1 MLAGCAVSPLP
12 QRAFVLD
19 AGDEA
24 MLGVPNHGKFLPL
37 HYAAWKSPFP
47 AVVALVLSSRRTAWM
62 SISPGGGP

>member
-19 AGDEA
+19 AGEA
-24 MLGVPNHGKFLPL
+24 GP
-37 HYAAWKSPFP
+37 
-47 AVVALVLSSRRTAWM
+47 VLSSRRTAWM